1 MERIVVK
8 KCAHCGGF
16 YRGGVAC
23 PNIDAEKNAPCGY
36 PAFTL
41 TAKLPD
47 SASIENLRG
56 LGTPLKM
63 HDTPTSVRLPPPRL
77 GEHTRDVLSQYLDQ
91 NSIDELL
98 NKKVIS

>member
-1 MERIVVK
+1 MIPLLRQNGIPVGPVNTVSEALSAEHTLARNMVVDNQ
-8 KCAHCGGF
+8 H
-16 YRGGVAC
+16 
-23 PNIDAEKNAPCGY
+23 
-36 PAFTL
+36 
-41 TAKLPD
+41 
-47 SASIENLRG
+47 ASIENLRG

-63 HDTPTSVRLPPPRL
+63 HDTPTSVRFPPPRL